1 MASEN
6 ENEKRGPG
14 RPRLSA
20 EPLPKRSIRASDDE
34 WNNWSAAAE
43 LAGANLSAWARDRL
57 NTAAAAELGG
67 RKRRRRRS

>member
-1 MASEN
+1 MASEDQ
-6 ENEKRGPG
+6 NEKRGRG
-14 RPRLSA
+14 RPRLGA
-20 EPLPKRSIRASDDE
+20 DPLPKRSMRASDDE

-57 NTAAAAELGG
+57 NAAAAAELGA